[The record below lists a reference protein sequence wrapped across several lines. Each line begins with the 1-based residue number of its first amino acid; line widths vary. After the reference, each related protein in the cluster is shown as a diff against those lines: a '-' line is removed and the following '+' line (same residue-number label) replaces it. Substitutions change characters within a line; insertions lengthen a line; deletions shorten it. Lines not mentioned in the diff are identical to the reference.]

1 MNNTLSQLKQ
11 WTHIVADTG
20 NLKEIIQFKPEEA
33 TTNPTLILKAFQES
47 CDPIEEAYRFAQQQG
62 AQSPTLQNV
71 WMACSVVMGEKIL
84 KHIPGRLSIEV
95 DARLSFDTEATV
107 NNALTLI
114 QAFKTKAI
122 DPKRLLIKIA
132 ATWEGIQA
140 AKILEKQG
148 IACNVTLIF
157 NLVQALA
164 CAQSD
169 VTLISPF
176 VGRIYDWYKAKNL
189 LDTLPEDPGV
199 NSVKTIFKTLKSQG
213 YTTEIMGASFRTLEQ
228 VIALA
233 GCDRLT
239 ISTKLLEALSKSE
252 ETITQQLVPTEITSP
267 TLAISEKEFR
277 WQLNAD
283 PMATEKLAEG
293 IRLFAKDSGTLEQ
306 LIADYLTQKSLPFEA

>member
-47 CDPIEEAYRFAQQQG
+47 YEPIEEAYVFAKQQST
-62 AQSPTLQNV
+62 QSPTLQDV

-84 KHIPGRLSIEV
+84 KQIPGRLSIEV

-107 NNALTLI
+107 NNALALI
-114 QAFKTKAI
+114 QAFKSKAI

-148 IACNVTLIF
+148 VACNVTLIF

-199 NSVKTIFKTLKSQG
+199 SSVKTIFKTLKSQG
-213 YTTEIMGASFRTLEQ
+213 YTTEIMGASFRNLEQ

-239 ISTKLLEALSKSE
+239 ISPKLLEALSKSE
-252 ETITQQLVPTEITSP
+252 DSITRKLSLTEITSP
-267 TLAISEKEFR
+267 TPSITEKDFR

-293 IRLFAKDSGTLEQ
+293 IRLFSKDSETLEQ
-306 LIADYLTQKSLPFEA
+306 LIADYLIQKSLPFEA

>member
-1 MNNTLSQLKQ
+1 MNNILSQLKK

-20 NLKEIIQFKPEEA
+20 NLHEIIQLRPEEA

-47 CDPIEEAYRFAQQQG
+47 CEPIEDAYTFAKE
-62 AQSPTLQNV
+62 QSGKPPTLQTV
-71 WMACSVVMGEKIL
+71 WMGCLVIMGEKIL
-84 KHIPGRLSIEV
+84 KQIPGRLSIEV

-107 NNALTLI
+107 RNALALI
-114 QAFKTKAI
+114 QAFKNKAI
-122 DPKRLLIKIA
+122 NPKRLLIKIA

-140 AKILEKQG
+140 AKMLEKQG

-157 NLVQALA
+157 NPIQALA
-164 CAQSD
+164 CAQAG

-199 NSVKTIFKTLKSQG
+199 TSVKTIFKILKSQG

-239 ISTKLLEALSKSE
+239 ISPKLLDALNKSE
-252 ETITQQLVPTEITSP
+252 KSITQQLFLTEKTITSP
-267 TLAISEKEFR
+267 IISEKEFR
-277 WQLNAD
+277 WQLNTD

-293 IRLFAKDSGTLEQ
+293 IRLFARDSEVLEQ
-306 LIADYLTQKSLPFEA
+306 LIADYLTQKSLLFEI

>member
-20 NLKEIIQFKPEEA
+20 NLNEIIQFKPEEA
-33 TTNPTLILKAFQES
+33 TTNPTLILKAFQGTCE
-47 CDPIEEAYRFAQQQG
+47 PIEEAYVFAKEQSG
-62 AQSPTLQNV
+62 KSPTLQAV
-71 WMACSVVMGEKIL
+71 WMACSVIMGEKIL
-84 KHIPGRLSIEV
+84 KEIPGHLSIEV

-140 AKILEKQG
+140 AKILETQG

-157 NLVQALA
+157 NPVQALA
-164 CAQSD
+164 CAQAG

-189 LDTLPEDPGV
+189 LDTLLEDPGV
-199 NSVKTIFKTLKSQG
+199 SSVKTIFKTLKSQG

-239 ISTKLLEALSKSE
+239 ISPKLLEALSKSE
-252 ETITQQLVPTEITSP
+252 ESITRKLSSTETISP
-267 TLAISEKEFR
+267 TPAITEKDFR
-277 WQLNAD
+277 WHLNAD

-293 IRLFAKDSGTLEQ
+293 IRLFAKDSETLEH
-306 LIADYLTQKSLPFEA
+306 LIADCLTQKSLPFEA

>member
-1 MNNTLSQLKQ
+1 MINTLSQLKQ

-47 CDPIEEAYRFAQQQG
+47 CEPIEEAYALAKQQNNQP
-62 AQSPTLQNV
+62 PTLSAV

-84 KHIPGRLSIEV
+84 KQIPGRLSIEV

-107 NNALTLI
+107 NNALALI
-114 QAFKTKAI
+114 QAFKSKAI
-122 DPKRLLIKIA
+122 DPKRLLVKIA

-148 IACNVTLIF
+148 VACNVTLIF
-157 NLVQALA
+157 NEVQALT
-164 CAQSD
+164 CAQVG

-176 VGRIYDWYKAKNL
+176 VGRIYDWYKTKNL
-189 LDTLPEDPGV
+189 LNTLPEDPGV
-199 NSVKTIFKTLKSQG
+199 SSVKTIFQTLKSQG

-228 VIALA
+228 VISLA

-239 ISTKLLEALSKSE
+239 ISPKLLEVLSKSE
-252 ETITQQLVPTEITSP
+252 QKITRQLSLTETIAPTP
-267 TLAISEKEFR
+267 VISEKEFR
-277 WQLNAD
+277 WQLNID

-293 IRLFAKDSGTLEQ
+293 IRLFARDSELLEQ
-306 LIADYLTQKSLPFEA
+306 LIMDYLRKKSLPFET